1 MLFCFQN
8 QNTRVGFMH
17 LKLLF
22 KAILENKIIGYIAE
36 TNPMLNHL
44 TRLYISCYSLYI
56 YHIYIRIGL
65 YGMYKSI
72 GLPSC
77 FPKHNGF

>member
-22 KAILENKIIGYIAE
+22 KATLENKIIGYIAE
-36 TNPMLNHL
+36 TNPILNYL
-44 TRLYISCYSLYI
+44 TRLYIFCYSLHLYI
-56 YHIYIRIGL
+56 LYTYIQIGL
-65 YGMYKSI
+65 YGMYESI

-77 FPKHNGF
+77 FAKI